1 MRCERIVSIT
11 LTVNDKNDTAELTV
25 IWGSREGERRAN
37 QNIFNFS
44 AQLRSLEIVHQML
57 YRSVLDD
64 LINIRKPITDNKN
77 RNIKIKLKLKTQTIQ
92 ILHKHFTDHTLL
104 VHSSQ
109 RVILCR
115 ENPNN
120 KTVSQRI
127 PCRLSASLVPPLP
140 LHLPFQLLQK
150 FQPYRLQ

>member
-1 MRCERIVSIT
+1 MTRMIQLNSPSFWE
-11 LTVNDKNDTAELTV
+11 
-25 IWGSREGERRAN
+25 SREGERRAN

-57 YRSVLDD
+57 HRSVVDS
-64 LINIRKPITDNKN
+64 INRKTITDNKN
-77 RNIKIKLKLKTQTIQ
+77 RNIKIKLKLKTQLKRFKYYIIIHYKQ
-92 ILHKHFTDHTLL
+92 FTDYTLL
-104 VHSSQ
+104 VHSFQ

-127 PCRLSASLVPPLP
+127 PCRLSVSSVPPLP
-140 LHLPFQLLQK
+140 LHLPSQLLQK
-150 FQPYRLQ
+150 FQPYQPQ